1 MTEPFIENLE
11 DHQIVFELPEV
22 PVQLSKLYPK
32 LAGEKAKIILGAD
45 AAQADKAVELVET
58 VPGAGAGRADK
69 AVDLVETV
77 LEAGAGRADKAIDLV
92 ETVLEA
98 GAGQAEEAE
107 GPKFESKLHLWL
119 MPKNLTPKNSTRIY
133 LKLALIKLMKLSI

>member
-11 DHQIVFELPEV
+11 DPEV
-22 PVQLSKLYPK
+22 
-32 LAGEKAKIILGAD
+32 AKSRKSIINSIIERRAKKPIILVAD
-45 AAQADKAVELVET
+45 AEEPDEVIATQADKAVERAVE
-58 VPGAGAGRADK
+58 DI
-69 AVDLVETV
+69 

-107 GPKFESKLHLWL
+107 GPKFESKLYLWPCL
-119 MPKNLTPKNSTRIY
+119 GPENFSNQGRSKHSRVFRPKFFESRPQLVFRPSG
-133 LKLALIKLMKLSI
+133 